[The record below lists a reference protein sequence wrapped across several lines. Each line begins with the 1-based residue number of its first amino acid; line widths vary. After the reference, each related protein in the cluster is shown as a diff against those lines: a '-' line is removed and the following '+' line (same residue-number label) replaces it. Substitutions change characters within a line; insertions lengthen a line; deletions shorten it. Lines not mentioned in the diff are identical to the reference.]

1 MSENKFFT
9 ATYQDDSVQISGQWF
24 DAGSFA
30 VHLLNQF
37 YENDTAARLSVF
49 CMGSDFLLANLKS
62 GFLDKE
68 LFLKAGWEYQQI
80 LMTLPALKPFDLLD
94 LQTEQQRLQA
104 LFTEKNA
111 NLIQE
116 YLRAMGQNT
125 NTEDALRILGVL
137 PVDDQKLFQTGEKL
151 IQQIQQAEK
160 LYHSIGTDM
169 QFCFDRL
176 RRFVAQEED
185 AERLDEANLLPV
197 AMKLFGI
204 PELPVSVQYIEASKQ
219 ISNQPSVGRQ
229 MVFDSYK
236 SFILTDFFEGLHC
249 GYYPRQCEVCQKYF
263 LMKSARW
270 QYYCDGWSG
279 KLVRGRRVSCRQ
291 YGEYLRQKEYASENP
306 IKDRYS
312 RRCACIRSEKSKGK
326 ITEEFANLAKA
337 LAEARYY
344 KAIASPDYAM
354 TQYAEDLERDKLYAD
369 IKRGC
374 QE

>member
-9 ATYQDDSVQISGQWF
+9 AIYQDGRVQINGQWF

-49 CMGSDFLLANLKS
+49 CMGNDFLLANLKS
-62 GFLDKE
+62 GYLDKE
-68 LFLKAGWEYQQI
+68 LFQKAGWEYQQI
-80 LMTLPALKPFDLLD
+80 LKTLPALKPFDLLD
-94 LQTEQQRLQA
+94 LESELHRLQEI
-104 LFTEKNA
+104 FTEENA

-116 YLRAMGQNT
+116 YLSAIGQNA
-125 NTEDALRILGVL
+125 NADEECQILGVL
-137 PVDDQKLFQTGEKL
+137 PVDDRELFCTGEKL
-151 IQQIQQAEK
+151 IQQIRQAEK

-185 AERLDEANLLPV
+185 AERLDEAHLLPI
-197 AMKLFGI
+197 ATKLFGI
-204 PELPVSVQYIEASKQ
+204 PGLPVSVQYIEVQKQ
-219 ISNQPSVGRQ
+219 NSDQPSVGRQ

-249 GYYPRQCEVCQKYF
+249 GYYPRRCEVCQKYF

-326 ITEEFANLAKA
+326 ITEEFANRAKS
-337 LAEARYY
+337 LAEERYY
-344 KAIASPDYAM
+344 KAISSPDYAM

-369 IKRGC
+369 VKRGC
-374 QE
+374 RE

>member
-9 ATYQDDSVQISGQWF
+9 AIYQDGRVQISGQWF

-49 CMGSDFLLANLKS
+49 CMGNDFLLANLKS

-68 LFLKAGWEYQQI
+68 LFQKAGWEYQQI
-80 LMTLPALKPFDLLD
+80 FKTLPTLKPFDMLD
-94 LQTEQQRLQA
+94 LETERKQLQQ
-104 LFTEKNA
+104 LFTEENGKIIQTYLRALGKNA
-111 NLIQE
+111 NAEERCQ
-116 YLRAMGQNT
+116 
-125 NTEDALRILGVL
+125 ILGVL
-137 PVDDQKLFQTGEKL
+137 PVDDRELFSTGEKL
-151 IQQIQQAEK
+151 IQQIRQAEK

-169 QFCFDRL
+169 QFCFERL
-176 RRFVAQEED
+176 LRFVAQEED
-185 AERLDEANLLPV
+185 VERLDEAHLLPV
-197 AMKLFGI
+197 ALKLFGVS
-204 PELPVSVQYIEASKQ
+204 ELPVSVQYMEVPKQ
-219 ISNQPSVGRQ
+219 NSDQQAVGRQ
-229 MVFDSYK
+229 MVFDRYK
-236 SFILTDFFEGLHC
+236 SFIMTDFFEGLHC
-249 GYYPRQCEVCQKYF
+249 GYYPRQCEVCRKYF

-279 KLVRGRRVSCRQ
+279 KLVRGKRVSCRQ

-306 IKDRYS
+306 IKDRYN

-326 ITEEFANLAKA
+326 ITEEFANQAKA
-337 LAEARYY
+337 LAEERYY

-369 IKRGC
+369 VKRGC
-374 QE
+374 RE

>member
-9 ATYQDDSVQISGQWF
+9 AIYQDGKVQMSGQWF

-37 YENDTAARLSVF
+37 YKNDTAARLSVF
-49 CMGSDFLLANLKS
+49 CIGSDFLLANLKS

-68 LFLKAGWEYQQI
+68 LFRKAGWEYQQI
-80 LMTLPALKPFDLLD
+80 LKTLPALKPFDLLD

-104 LFTEKNA
+104 LFTEENA

-116 YLRAMGQNT
+116 YLRAMGENANADEGSQ
-125 NTEDALRILGVL
+125 ILDVL
-137 PVDDQKLFQTGEKL
+137 PVDDRELFYVGEKL
-151 IQQIQQAEK
+151 IRQIQSAEK

-169 QFCFDRL
+169 QFCFERL
-176 RRFVAQEED
+176 RRFVAQEKD
-185 AERLDEANLLPV
+185 AERLDEAHLLPA
-197 AMKLFGI
+197 AMKLFGM
-204 PELPVSVQYIEASKQ
+204 PELPVSVQYIEVQKQ
-219 ISNQPSVGRQ
+219 NSDQPVVSRQ

-249 GYYPRQCEVCQKYF
+249 GCYPRQCEVCKRYF

-306 IKDRYS
+306 IKDRYN

-326 ITEEFANLAKA
+326 ITNEFAEQAKT

-344 KAIASPDYAM
+344 KAISSPDYAM

-369 IKRGC
+369 VKRGR

>member
-9 ATYQDDSVQISGQWF
+9 ATYQDGKVQINGQWF

-49 CMGSDFLLANLKS
+49 CMGNDFLLANLKS
-62 GFLDKE
+62 GFVDKE

-80 LMTLPALKPFDLLD
+80 LKTLPALKPFDLLD
-94 LQTEQQRLQA
+94 LQSEQQRLQE
-104 LFTEKNA
+104 LFTEGHA
-111 NLIQE
+111 NLVQE
-116 YLRAMGQNT
+116 YLRAIGGNANADEECQ
-125 NTEDALRILGVL
+125 ILGVL
-137 PVDDQKLFQTGEKL
+137 PVDDRELFRTGEKL
-151 IQQIQQAEK
+151 IRQIQSAEK

-176 RRFVAQEED
+176 QRFVAQEED
-185 AERLDEANLLPV
+185 VERLDEAHLLPV
-197 AMKLFGI
+197 AVKLFGM
-204 PELPVSVQYIEASKQ
+204 PKLPVSVQYMEVPKQ
-219 ISNQPSVGRQ
+219 NSDQQAVGRQ

-249 GYYPRQCEVCQKYF
+249 GYYPRRCEVCKKYF

-291 YGEYLRQKEYASENP
+291 YGEYPCGRKNTPQKTQSRIATIAAVPVFEAKNPRGKSQRNLPIRQ
-306 IKDRYS
+306 
-312 RRCACIRSEKSKGK
+312 
-326 ITEEFANLAKA
+326 NLWQKHGTTKQS
-337 LAEARYY
+337 LHRTT
-344 KAIASPDYAM
+344 P
-354 TQYAEDLERDKLYAD
+354 
-369 IKRGC
+369 
-374 QE
+374 